1 MSRNYN
7 RVLLVGVIECDPI
20 LRTTTNGTHVTNFTL
35 TTMNKWTNDAG
46 VVQNYKKWHHIVC
59 WGKIADQVVNTF
71 KIGDTVFI
79 EGSISYRHYEKDDKK
94 IKVAEIKAVS
104 VTKWEGS
111 LNKIILIGNVE
122 SDVELR
128 KTTNNVSVTNFSI
141 STIDKWKDKNNET
154 QFQKKLHR
162 TVCWGKTAEVAS
174 NNIKNGALILVE
186 GSIAYKTHINKDN
199 VKNNHIAEIKISQ
212 LTKWASPLND
222 FKTIKNNKTGD
233 QNS

>member
-7 RVLLVGVIECDPI
+7 KVILIGTIESDLE
-20 LRTTTNGTHVTNFTL
+20 LRQTTKNGTNVTNFSL
-35 TTMNKWTNDAG
+35 ITTESRDSKDG
-46 VVQNYKKWHHIVC
+46 LKVYKKWHHIVC

-71 KIGDTVFI
+71 KVNDTILI
-79 EGSISYRHYEKDDKK
+79 EGSIAYRHYEKDDKRL
-94 IKVAEIKAVS
+94 KVAEIKAIS

-141 STIDKWKDKNNET
+141 STVDKWKDKNNET

-162 TVCWGKTAEVAS
+162 TVCWGKTAEIAA
-174 NNIKNGALILVE
+174 NNIRNGALVLVE
-186 GSIAYKTHINKDN
+186 GAITYKTHINKDN
-199 VKNNHIAEIKISQ
+199 IKNNHVAEIKISQ
-212 LTKWASPLND
+212 LTKWASPIIEP
-222 FKTIKNNKTGD
+222 KK
-233 QNS
+233 